1 MNFLLSGCR
10 GEGTVNRKLKWKFMF
25 SVGKAAVITVAP
37 VGGEK
42 STKLMSRMKMRS
54 LLSKCLGALPAR
66 RNKGVD
72 RKDAERGEGGTRM
85 LRGATPASTC
95 ARCTRSTRGWN
106 FLRPPLSLRTTAR
119 VTRDTPTLFSARA
132 TGCRSHLDRPSAPPI
147 SDLAVPF
154 LSLFLISSLD
164 FVALAQPCQ
173 ENRYSILENNKTT
186 NGNKFVK
193 FWRFD

>member
-1 MNFLLSGCR
+1 
-10 GEGTVNRKLKWKFMF
+10 MF

-85 LRGATPASTC
+85 LPRLVHARGALVQ
-95 ARCTRSTRGWN
+95 RGDEI
-106 FLRPPLSLRTTAR
+106 FYAPLSPSVRPLELHAIQPRCSPPERLDIDHTSIVLLHR
-119 VTRDTPTLFSARA
+119 
-132 TGCRSHLDRPSAPPI
+132 RS
-147 SDLAVPF
+147 
-154 LSLFLISSLD
+154 LISLSPFSLS
-164 FVALAQPCQ
+164 F
-173 ENRYSILENNKTT
+173 
-186 NGNKFVK
+186 
-193 FWRFD
+193 

>member
-1 MNFLLSGCR
+1 
-10 GEGTVNRKLKWKFMF
+10 MF

-95 ARCTRSTRGWN
+95 ARCTRSTRDEI
-106 FLRPPLSLRTTAR
+106 FYAPLSPSVRPLELHAIQPRCSPPERLDIDHTSIVLLHR
-119 VTRDTPTLFSARA
+119 RSLISLSPFS
-132 TGCRSHLDRPSAPPI
+132 
-147 SDLAVPF
+147 
-154 LSLFLISSLD
+154 LSLYLISSLD

-173 ENRYSILENNKTT
+173 DREPILENNKTT
-186 NGNKFVK
+186 NENKFVK
-193 FWRFD
+193 F

>member
-1 MNFLLSGCR
+1 
-10 GEGTVNRKLKWKFMF
+10 MF

-119 VTRDTPTLFSARA
+119 VTRDTATLFSARA
-132 TGCRSHLDRPSAPPI
+132 TGYRSHLDRPSAPPV

-154 LSLFLISSLD
+154 LSLSSLD

-173 ENRYSILENNKTT
+173 DREPILENNKTT
-186 NGNKFVK
+186 NENKFVK